1 VKIRHYA
8 KRQTVTKNPRFAQLF
23 FGTLQNR
30 SVSAVSSKQKSKK
43 SKMNITIIGASA
55 GIGLETVKR
64 GLNRN
69 HSITTLSR
77 SEIQL
82 EEKNSLKMIIG
93 DATNKAD
100 LLNSIQNAD
109 AIIITL
115 GTVKNMKA
123 TTLFSDF
130 AKLIVEI
137 HREKKIGVPI
147 IFVTG
152 FGAGESKNYVSW
164 IVKMFLKYFLK
175 DVYADK
181 TKMEEIIT
189 NSDLN
194 WTVVRPGRLLD
205 KELTEKYRIENKL
218 FKGINIGGIN
228 RADVADF
235 LIKQAEKQTEL
246 KKYIAI
252 SEK

>member
-1 VKIRHYA
+1 
-8 KRQTVTKNPRFAQLF
+8 
-23 FGTLQNR
+23 
-30 SVSAVSSKQKSKK
+30 
-43 SKMNITIIGASA
+43 MNITIIGASA
-55 GIGLETVKR
+55 GIGLEAVKR

-77 SEIQL
+77 SEIQI
-82 EEKNSLKMIIG
+82 EEKESINKILG

-100 LLNSIQNAD
+100 LIKSIQNAE
-109 AIIITL
+109 ALIITL
-115 GTVKNMKA
+115 GTGKNMKA

-130 AKLIVEI
+130 AKLIIEI
-137 HREKKIGVPI
+137 HRENKIEIPL

-164 IVKMFLKYFLK
+164 LVKMFLKYLLK
-175 DVYADK
+175 DVYDDK
-181 TKMEEIIT
+181 AKMEEIIT

-205 KELTEKYRIENKL
+205 GELTEKYRIENTL
-218 FKGINIGGIN
+218 FKGIKIGGIN

>member
-1 VKIRHYA
+1 
-8 KRQTVTKNPRFAQLF
+8 
-23 FGTLQNR
+23 
-30 SVSAVSSKQKSKK
+30 
-43 SKMNITIIGASA
+43 MNITIIGASG

-64 GLNRN
+64 GLKRK
-69 HSITTLSR
+69 HTITTLSR
-77 SEIQL
+77 SEINI
-82 EEKNSLKMIIG
+82 EEKKSLKMILG

-100 LLNSIQNAD
+100 LCNSIQNAE
-109 AIIITL
+109 AIIVTL
-115 GTVKNMKA
+115 GTAKNMKS

-137 HREKKIGVPI
+137 NRENKLNIPF

-164 IVKMFLKYFLK
+164 LIKLFLNYLLK

-189 NSDLN
+189 ESNLN

-205 KELTEKYRIENKL
+205 KELTEKYRVENKL
-218 FKGINIGGIN
+218 YKGINIGGIN

-235 LIKQAEKQTEL
+235 LIKQAENQTEL
-246 KKYIAI
+246 KKYIGL

>member
-1 VKIRHYA
+1 
-8 KRQTVTKNPRFAQLF
+8 
-23 FGTLQNR
+23 
-30 SVSAVSSKQKSKK
+30 
-43 SKMNITIIGASA
+43 MNISIIGASA
-55 GIGLETVKR
+55 GIGLEAVKR

-77 SEIQL
+77 SAIEIEAHKL
-82 EEKNSLKMIIG
+82 LNRILG

-100 LLNSIQNAD
+100 LLNSMQNAD
-109 AIIITL
+109 ALIITL
-115 GTVKNMKA
+115 GTGKNMKA

-130 AKLIVEI
+130 AKLLAEI
-137 HREKKIGVPI
+137 HREKKIVIPI

-152 FGAGESKNYVSW
+152 FGAGDSKNYVSW
-164 IVKMFLKYFLK
+164 IVKLFLKYFLK

-228 RADVADF
+228 RANVADF

-252 SEK
+252 AEK

>member
-1 VKIRHYA
+1 
-8 KRQTVTKNPRFAQLF
+8 
-23 FGTLQNR
+23 
-30 SVSAVSSKQKSKK
+30 
-43 SKMNITIIGASA
+43 MNITIIGASA
-55 GIGLETVKR
+55 GIGIETVKR
-64 GLNRN
+64 GLDRN

-77 SEIQL
+77 SNIEI
-82 EEKNSLKMIIG
+82 EEKKSLNVILG

-100 LLNSIQNAD
+100 LLSSIQNAD
-109 AIIITL
+109 AIIVTL
-115 GTVKNMKA
+115 GTSKNMNA

-130 AKLIVEI
+130 AQLMVEI
-137 HREKKIGVPI
+137 HKENKIYIPF

-152 FGAGESKNYVSW
+152 FGAGESKNYVPW
-164 IVKMFLKYFLK
+164 LVKMFLKYFLK

-189 NSDLN
+189 HSDLN

>member
-1 VKIRHYA
+1 
-8 KRQTVTKNPRFAQLF
+8 
-23 FGTLQNR
+23 
-30 SVSAVSSKQKSKK
+30 
-43 SKMNITIIGASA
+43 MNITIIGASA
-55 GIGLETVKR
+55 GIGLEAVKR

-77 SEIQL
+77 SKIEI
-82 EEKNSLKMIIG
+82 EENQSLKMLLG

-100 LLNSIQNAD
+100 LLNAIQNAD
-109 AIIITL
+109 ALIITL
-115 GTVKNMKA
+115 GTGKNMKA

-130 AKLIVEI
+130 AKLILEI
-137 HREKKIGVPI
+137 HEEKKIVVPF

-164 IVKMFLKYFLK
+164 LVRLFLNSLLK
-175 DVYADK
+175 EVYANK
-181 TKMEEIIT
+181 TKMEEMIT
-189 NSDLN
+189 HSDLN

-205 KELTEKYRIENKL
+205 KDLTEHYRTENKL

-235 LIKQAEKQTEL
+235 LIKQAENQTEL
-246 KKYIAI
+246 KKYIGI

>member
-1 VKIRHYA
+1 
-8 KRQTVTKNPRFAQLF
+8 
-23 FGTLQNR
+23 
-30 SVSAVSSKQKSKK
+30 
-43 SKMNITIIGASA
+43 MNITIIGASA
-55 GIGLETVKR
+55 GIGFETVKR

-69 HSITTLSR
+69 HSLTTLSR
-77 SEIQL
+77 SEIEI
-82 EEKNSLKMIIG
+82 EEKKSLNMILG

-100 LLNSIQNAD
+100 LINSIQQAA
-109 AIIITL
+109 AIIVTL
-115 GTVKNMKA
+115 GTGRNMKA

-137 HREKKIGVPI
+137 NLEKKMDVPF

-152 FGAGESKNYVSW
+152 FGAGESKNYVPW
-164 IVKMFLKYFLK
+164 MVKLFLKYLLK

-189 NSDLN
+189 NSNLN

-205 KELTEKYRIENKL
+205 KELTEKYRIENTL

-235 LIKQAEKQTEL
+235 LIKQAEKQIEL
-246 KKYIAI
+246 KKYIAL

>member
-1 VKIRHYA
+1 
-8 KRQTVTKNPRFAQLF
+8 
-23 FGTLQNR
+23 
-30 SVSAVSSKQKSKK
+30 
-43 SKMNITIIGASA
+43 MNITIIGASA
-55 GIGLETVKR
+55 GIGLEAVKR
-64 GLNRN
+64 GLDRN

-77 SEIQL
+77 SDIEI
-82 EEKNSLKMIIG
+82 EEKKWLKVIIG

-100 LLNSIQNAD
+100 LLSSIQNAD
-109 AIIITL
+109 AIIVTL
-115 GTVKNMKA
+115 GTSKNMNA

-130 AKLIVEI
+130 AQLMVEI
-137 HREKKIGVPI
+137 HKENKIDIPF

-152 FGAGESKNYVSW
+152 FGAGESKNYVPW
-164 IVKMFLKYFLK
+164 LVKMFLKYFLK

-181 TKMEEIIT
+181 TKMEEIVT

-194 WTVVRPGRLLD
+194 WTVVRPGKLLD

-235 LIKQAEKQTEL
+235 LIKQAEEQTEL

>member
-1 VKIRHYA
+1 
-8 KRQTVTKNPRFAQLF
+8 
-23 FGTLQNR
+23 
-30 SVSAVSSKQKSKK
+30 
-43 SKMNITIIGASA
+43 MNITIIGASA
-55 GIGLETVKR
+55 GIGLEAVKR

-77 SEIQL
+77 SEI
-82 EEKNSLKMIIG
+82 EIEDKNSINSILG
-93 DATNKAD
+93 DATNKED
-100 LLNSIQNAD
+100 LKKAIQNAD
-109 AIIITL
+109 ALVITL
-115 GTVKNMKA
+115 GTAKNMKT

-130 AKLIVEI
+130 AELIVEI
-137 HREKKIGVPI
+137 HSENKIDVPV

-152 FGAGESKNYVSW
+152 FGAGESQNYVSW
-164 IVKMFLKYFLK
+164 LVNMFLKYLLK

-189 NSDLN
+189 QSDMK

-205 KELTEKYRIENKL
+205 KELTEKYRIENSL

-235 LIKQAEKQTEL
+235 LIKQAENQTYLKQ
-246 KKYIAI
+246 YVAI

>member
-1 VKIRHYA
+1 
-8 KRQTVTKNPRFAQLF
+8 
-23 FGTLQNR
+23 
-30 SVSAVSSKQKSKK
+30 
-43 SKMNITIIGASA
+43 MNITIIGASA
-55 GIGLETVKR
+55 GIGLEAVKR
-64 GLNRN
+64 GLSRK

-77 SEIQL
+77 SKIEI
-82 EEKNSLKMIIG
+82 EENKSLKMILGNAISRT
-93 DATNKAD
+93 DI
-100 LLNSIQNAD
+100 LNSIENAD
-109 AIIITL
+109 AIIVTL
-115 GTVKNMKA
+115 GTGKNMKA

-137 HREKKIGVPI
+137 DRENKIDIPF

-152 FGAGESKNYVSW
+152 FGAGESKNYVPW
-164 IVKMFLKYFLK
+164 LVKMFLKYFLK

-181 TKMEEIIT
+181 TNMEEIIT

-235 LIKQAEKQTEL
+235 LIKQAEKQTEI

-252 SEK
+252 SEN

>member
-1 VKIRHYA
+1 
-8 KRQTVTKNPRFAQLF
+8 
-23 FGTLQNR
+23 
-30 SVSAVSSKQKSKK
+30 
-43 SKMNITIIGASA
+43 MNITIIGASA
-55 GIGLETVKR
+55 GIGIETVKR

-77 SEIQL
+77 TEIA
-82 EEKNSLKMIIG
+82 EKKSIKMILG

-100 LLNSIQNAD
+100 VTNAIQNAD
-109 AIIITL
+109 ALIITL
-115 GTVKNMKA
+115 GTGKNMKA

-137 HREKKIGVPI
+137 DRENKIAIPF

-164 IVKMFLKYFLK
+164 LVKMFLKYFLK

-205 KELTEKYRIENKL
+205 KEFTEKYRIENKL

-235 LIKQAEKQTEL
+235 LIKQAEEQTEL
-246 KKYIAI
+246 KKYVAI

>member
-1 VKIRHYA
+1 
-8 KRQTVTKNPRFAQLF
+8 
-23 FGTLQNR
+23 
-30 SVSAVSSKQKSKK
+30 
-43 SKMNITIIGASA
+43 MNITIIGASA

-64 GLNRN
+64 GLDRN

-77 SEIQL
+77 SDIEI
-82 EEKNSLKMIIG
+82 EEKKSLKVILG
-93 DATNKAD
+93 DATNKVN
-100 LLNSIQNAD
+100 LLSSIQNAD
-109 AIIITL
+109 AIIVTL
-115 GTVKNMKA
+115 GTSRNMKA

-130 AKLIVEI
+130 AQLMVEI
-137 HREKKIGVPI
+137 HKENKIDSPF

-152 FGAGESKNYVSW
+152 FGAGESKNYVPW
-164 IVKMFLKYFLK
+164 LVKIFLKYFLK

-194 WTVVRPGRLLD
+194 WTVVRPGRLFD

-218 FKGINIGGIN
+218 FKGINVGGIN

>member
-1 VKIRHYA
+1 
-8 KRQTVTKNPRFAQLF
+8 
-23 FGTLQNR
+23 
-30 SVSAVSSKQKSKK
+30 
-43 SKMNITIIGASA
+43 MNITIIGASA

-77 SEIQL
+77 SEIEI
-82 EEKNSLKMIIG
+82 EEKKSLNMILG

-100 LLNSIQNAD
+100 LINSIKQAD
-109 AIIITL
+109 AIIVTL
-115 GTVKNMKA
+115 GTGRNMKA

-137 HREKKIGVPI
+137 NLEKKMDVPF

-152 FGAGESKNYVSW
+152 FGAGESKNYVPW
-164 IVKMFLKYFLK
+164 MVKLFLKYLLK

-189 NSDLN
+189 NSNLN

-205 KELTEKYRIENKL
+205 KELTEKYRIENTL

-235 LIKQAEKQTEL
+235 LIKQAEKQIEL
-246 KKYIAI
+246 KKYIAL

>member
-1 VKIRHYA
+1 
-8 KRQTVTKNPRFAQLF
+8 
-23 FGTLQNR
+23 
-30 SVSAVSSKQKSKK
+30 
-43 SKMNITIIGASA
+43 MNITIIGASA
-55 GIGLETVKR
+55 GVGLETVKR
-64 GLNRN
+64 GLDRN

-77 SEIQL
+77 TGIEI
-82 EEKNSLKMIIG
+82 EENRSINVIIG

-100 LLNSIQNAD
+100 VLNSIQGAD
-109 AIIITL
+109 ALIVTL
-115 GTVKNMKA
+115 GTGKNMKA

-137 HREKKIGVPI
+137 HSENKIAVPI

-152 FGAGESKNYVSW
+152 FGAGESRNYVSW
-164 IVKMFLKYFLK
+164 LVRMFLKYMLK
-175 DVYADK
+175 DIYADK

-189 NSDLN
+189 HSDLK

-205 KELTEKYRIENKL
+205 KPLTEKYRTENKL
-218 FKGINIGGIN
+218 FKGISIGGIN

-246 KKYIAI
+246 KKYVGI

>member
-1 VKIRHYA
+1 VK
-8 KRQTVTKNPRFAQLF
+8 
-23 FGTLQNR
+23 
-30 SVSAVSSKQKSKK
+30 
-43 SKMNITIIGASA
+43 ITIIGAS
-55 GIGLETVKR
+55 GGLGLETVKR
-64 GLNRN
+64 GLDRN

-77 SEIQL
+77 SEIKM
-82 EEKNSLKMIIG
+82 EENKLLTMLLG
-93 DATNKAD
+93 DATNKAA
-100 LLNSIQNAD
+100 LLNSIQNAE
-109 AIIITL
+109 AIIVTL
-115 GTVKNMKA
+115 GTSKNMKS

-137 HREKKIGVPI
+137 QRENKINIPF

-164 IVKMFLKYFLK
+164 LIKLFLKYLLK
-175 DVYADK
+175 DVYDDK

-189 NSDLN
+189 HSNLN
-194 WTVVRPGRLLD
+194 WTVIRPGRLLD
-205 KELTEKYRIENKL
+205 KELTEKYRVENKL

-235 LIKQAEKQTEL
+235 LIKQAENQTEL
-246 KKYIAI
+246 KKYISI

>member
-1 VKIRHYA
+1 
-8 KRQTVTKNPRFAQLF
+8 
-23 FGTLQNR
+23 
-30 SVSAVSSKQKSKK
+30 
-43 SKMNITIIGASA
+43 MNITIIGASA
-55 GIGLETVKR
+55 GIGLEAVKR
-64 GLNRN
+64 GLDRN

-77 SEIQL
+77 SGIEI
-82 EEKNSLKMIIG
+82 EEKKSLKVILG
-93 DATNKAD
+93 DATYKAD
-100 LLNSIQNAD
+100 LLSSIQNAD
-109 AIIITL
+109 AIIVTL
-115 GTVKNMKA
+115 GTSKNMKA

-130 AKLIVEI
+130 AQLMVEI
-137 HREKKIGVPI
+137 HKENKIDIPF

-152 FGAGESKNYVSW
+152 FGAGESKNYVPW
-164 IVKMFLKYFLK
+164 LVKMFLKYFLK

-194 WTVVRPGRLLD
+194 WTVVRPGRLFD

-218 FKGINIGGIN
+218 FKGINVGGIN

-235 LIKQAEKQTEL
+235 LIKQAEEQTEL

>member
-1 VKIRHYA
+1 
-8 KRQTVTKNPRFAQLF
+8 
-23 FGTLQNR
+23 
-30 SVSAVSSKQKSKK
+30 
-43 SKMNITIIGASA
+43 MNIAIIGASA
-55 GIGLETVKR
+55 GIGLQTVIR

-69 HSITTLSR
+69 HSITSLSR
-77 SEIQL
+77 SEIEI
-82 EEKNSLKMIIG
+82 EEKKSLKMILG

-109 AIIITL
+109 AIIVTL
-115 GTVKNMKA
+115 GARKNMKS

-130 AKLIVEI
+130 SKLIVEI
-137 HREKKIGVPI
+137 HIENKIEIPL

-152 FGAGESKNYVSW
+152 FGAGESKNYVPW
-164 IVKMFLKYFLK
+164 LVKMFLKYLLK

-189 NSDLN
+189 NSDMN

-205 KELTEKYRIENKL
+205 NELTEKYRIETTL
-218 FKGINIGGIN
+218 FKGINISGIN

>member
-1 VKIRHYA
+1 
-8 KRQTVTKNPRFAQLF
+8 
-23 FGTLQNR
+23 
-30 SVSAVSSKQKSKK
+30 
-43 SKMNITIIGASA
+43 MNITIIGASA
-55 GIGLETVKR
+55 GIGLEAVKR

-77 SEIQL
+77 SEVEI
-82 EEKNSLKMIIG
+82 EDRKSLTMILG

-100 LLNSIQNAD
+100 LIQLIQNAD
-109 AIIITL
+109 ALIITL
-115 GTVKNMKA
+115 GTRQGMKA

-137 HREKKIGVPI
+137 DRENKIDIPVI
-147 IFVTG
+147 VVTG
-152 FGAGESKNYVSW
+152 FGAGESKNYASW
-164 IVKMFLKYFLK
+164 PVKMFLNFFLK

-194 WTVVRPGRLLD
+194 WTIVRPGRLLD
-205 KELTEKYRIENKL
+205 KELTEKYHIENKL
-218 FKGINIGGIN
+218 FKGIKIGEIS
-228 RADVADF
+228 RADLADF

-246 KKYIAI
+246 KKYVTI
-252 SEK
+252 SEG

>member
-1 VKIRHYA
+1 
-8 KRQTVTKNPRFAQLF
+8 
-23 FGTLQNR
+23 
-30 SVSAVSSKQKSKK
+30 
-43 SKMNITIIGASA
+43 MNITIIGASA

-64 GLNRN
+64 GLDRN

-77 SEIQL
+77 SGIEI
-82 EEKNSLKMIIG
+82 EEKNPLNVILG

-100 LLNSIQNAD
+100 LLSSIQNAD
-109 AIIITL
+109 AIIVTL
-115 GTVKNMKA
+115 GTSKNMNA

-130 AKLIVEI
+130 AQLMVEI
-137 HREKKIGVPI
+137 HKENKIDVPF

-152 FGAGESKNYVSW
+152 FGAGESKNYVPW
-164 IVKMFLKYFLK
+164 LVKMFLKYFLK

-194 WTVVRPGRLLD
+194 WTVVRPGRLFD

-218 FKGINIGGIN
+218 FKGINVGGIN

-252 SEK
+252 SEI

>member
-1 VKIRHYA
+1 
-8 KRQTVTKNPRFAQLF
+8 
-23 FGTLQNR
+23 
-30 SVSAVSSKQKSKK
+30 
-43 SKMNITIIGASA
+43 MNIAIIWASA

-64 GLNRN
+64 GLDRN

-77 SEIQL
+77 SGIEI
-82 EEKNSLKMIIG
+82 EEKKSLKVILG
-93 DATNKAD
+93 DATNKSD
-100 LLNSIQNAD
+100 LLSSIQNAD
-109 AIIITL
+109 AIIVTL
-115 GTVKNMKA
+115 GTSKNMNA

-130 AKLIVEI
+130 AQWIVEI
-137 HREKKIGVPI
+137 HKENKTDIPF

-152 FGAGESKNYVSW
+152 FGAGESKNYVPW
-164 IVKMFLKYFLK
+164 LVKMFLKYFLK

-189 NSDLN
+189 HSDLN
-194 WTVVRPGRLLD
+194 WTVVRPGRLFD

-218 FKGINIGGIN
+218 FKGINVGGIN

-235 LIKQAEKQTEL
+235 LIKQAEEQTEL

>member
-1 VKIRHYA
+1 
-8 KRQTVTKNPRFAQLF
+8 
-23 FGTLQNR
+23 
-30 SVSAVSSKQKSKK
+30 
-43 SKMNITIIGASA
+43 MNIAIIGASA
-55 GIGLETVKR
+55 GIGLQTVIR

-69 HSITTLSR
+69 HSITSLSR
-77 SEIQL
+77 SEIEI
-82 EEKNSLKMIIG
+82 EEKKSLKMILG

-109 AIIITL
+109 AIIVTL
-115 GTVKNMKA
+115 GARKNMKS

-137 HREKKIGVPI
+137 HTENKIEIPL

-152 FGAGESKNYVSW
+152 FGAGESKNYVPW
-164 IVKMFLKYFLK
+164 RVKMFLKYLLK

-189 NSDLN
+189 HTDLN

-205 KELTEKYRIENKL
+205 KELTEKYRVENKL
-218 FKGINIGGIN
+218 FKGIKISGIN

>member
-1 VKIRHYA
+1 
-8 KRQTVTKNPRFAQLF
+8 
-23 FGTLQNR
+23 
-30 SVSAVSSKQKSKK
+30 
-43 SKMNITIIGASA
+43 MNITIIGASA

-64 GLNRN
+64 GLDRN

-77 SEIQL
+77 SDIEI
-82 EEKNSLKMIIG
+82 EEKKSLKVILG
-93 DATNKAD
+93 DATNKVN
-100 LLNSIQNAD
+100 LLSSIQNAD
-109 AIIITL
+109 AIIVTL
-115 GTVKNMKA
+115 GTSRNMKA

-130 AKLIVEI
+130 AQLMVEI
-137 HREKKIGVPI
+137 HKENKIDSPF

-152 FGAGESKNYVSW
+152 FGAGESKNYVPW
-164 IVKMFLKYFLK
+164 LVKIFLKYFLK

-189 NSDLN
+189 NSNLN
-194 WTVVRPGRLLD
+194 WTVVRPGRLFD

-218 FKGINIGGIN
+218 FKGINVGGIN

>member
-1 VKIRHYA
+1 
-8 KRQTVTKNPRFAQLF
+8 
-23 FGTLQNR
+23 
-30 SVSAVSSKQKSKK
+30 
-43 SKMNITIIGASA
+43 MNITIIGASA

-77 SEIQL
+77 SEVEI
-82 EEKNSLKMIIG
+82 EDKKSLTMILG

-100 LLNSIQNAD
+100 LIQSIQNSD
-109 AIIITL
+109 ALIITL
-115 GTVKNMKA
+115 GTRKSMKA

-137 HREKKIGVPI
+137 DKENKIYIPVI
-147 IFVTG
+147 VVTG
-152 FGAGESKNYVSW
+152 FGAGESKNYASW
-164 IVKMFLKYFLK
+164 TVKIFLKYFLK

-194 WTVVRPGRLLD
+194 WTIVRPGRLLD
-205 KELTEKYRIENKL
+205 KELTEKYHIEDKL
-218 FKGINIGGIN
+218 FKGINIGGIS
-228 RADVADF
+228 RANLADF

-246 KKYIAI
+246 KKYITI

>member
-1 VKIRHYA
+1 MK
-8 KRQTVTKNPRFAQLF
+8 
-23 FGTLQNR
+23 
-30 SVSAVSSKQKSKK
+30 
-43 SKMNITIIGASA
+43 ITIIGASA

-77 SEIQL
+77 SEIDI
-82 EEKNSLKMIIG
+82 EEKKSLNMILG

-100 LLNSIQNAD
+100 LIKSIQNAE
-109 AIIITL
+109 ALIITL
-115 GTVKNMKA
+115 GTSKNMK
-123 TTLFSDF
+123 TTNLFSDF

-137 HREKKIGVPI
+137 HKENKIDIPV

-164 IVKMFLKYFLK
+164 LVKMFLKYLLK

-194 WTVVRPGRLLD
+194 WTVLRPGRLLD
-205 KELTEKYRIENKL
+205 KKLTEKYRIENKL
-218 FKGINIGGIN
+218 YKGINIGGIN

-235 LIKQAEKQTEL
+235 LIKQAENQTEL
-246 KKYIAI
+246 KKYVAI

>member
-1 VKIRHYA
+1 
-8 KRQTVTKNPRFAQLF
+8 
-23 FGTLQNR
+23 
-30 SVSAVSSKQKSKK
+30 
-43 SKMNITIIGASA
+43 MNITIIGASA

-77 SEIQL
+77 TEIA
-82 EEKNSLKMIIG
+82 EKKSIKMILG

-100 LLNSIQNAD
+100 VTNAIQNAD
-109 AIIITL
+109 ALIITL
-115 GTVKNMKA
+115 GTGKNMKA

-137 HREKKIGVPI
+137 DRENKIAIPF

-164 IVKMFLKYFLK
+164 LVKMFLKYFLK

>member
-1 VKIRHYA
+1 
-8 KRQTVTKNPRFAQLF
+8 
-23 FGTLQNR
+23 
-30 SVSAVSSKQKSKK
+30 
-43 SKMNITIIGASA
+43 MNITIIGASA

-77 SEIQL
+77 SEI
-82 EEKNSLKMIIG
+82 EIKEKKSLNMILG

-100 LLNSIQNAD
+100 LINSIQQAD
-109 AIIITL
+109 AIIVTL
-115 GTVKNMKA
+115 GTGRNMKA

-137 HREKKIGVPI
+137 NLEKKMDVPF

-152 FGAGESKNYVSW
+152 FGAGESKNYVPW
-164 IVKMFLKYFLK
+164 MVKLFLKYLLK

-189 NSDLN
+189 NSNLN

-205 KELTEKYRIENKL
+205 KELTEKYRIENTL

-235 LIKQAEKQTEL
+235 LIKQAEKQIEL
-246 KKYIAI
+246 KKYIAL

>member
-1 VKIRHYA
+1 
-8 KRQTVTKNPRFAQLF
+8 
-23 FGTLQNR
+23 
-30 SVSAVSSKQKSKK
+30 
-43 SKMNITIIGASA
+43 MNITIIGAS
-55 GIGLETVKR
+55 GGLGLEAVKR
-64 GLNRN
+64 GLNRK

-77 SEIQL
+77 SEIDLAGKESIYRIQ
-82 EEKNSLKMIIG
+82 G

-100 LLNSIQNAD
+100 LLKSFQHAD
-109 AIIITL
+109 AIIVTL
-115 GTVKNMKA
+115 GTSKNMKS

-130 AKLIVEI
+130 AKLVMDI
-137 HREKKIGVPI
+137 HRENKIDIPF

-164 IVKMFLKYFLK
+164 LVKLFLRYLLK

-189 NSDLN
+189 ASNMN

-205 KELTEKYRIENKL
+205 KTLTEKYRVENTL
-218 FKGINIGGIN
+218 YKGINISGIN

-235 LIKQAEKQTEL
+235 LIKQAENQTEL
-246 KKYIAI
+246 RKYIGL